1 MRPTNGLLGVP
12 LTATEAF
19 AFEFSAMAS
28 PCEIRLSGISQADAE
43 RLANEAIA
51 EVRRIESKYSRYRS
65 DSLLS
70 QINAAAGR
78 RDAAIEA
85 DAETAQLLNFAAN
98 LFTMSDGLFDC
109 TSGVLR
115 HAWDFK
121 SSRLP
126 SQKNLDT
133 LLPLVGWQHVAWDGK
148 RVALTRTGME
158 LDFGGFGKEYAV
170 DRAATRLEERGVK
183 HGLVNLG
190 GDVRAIGP
198 QRNGAA
204 WRIGIR
210 DPRAPATEPQRSFAS
225 LPLIHGAIATSGDYE
240 RFIEVDDKRYCH
252 ILNPKTGWP
261 VSHWRSVSVV
271 GTVSVLAGALSTIA
285 MLKGADAV
293 DFLDSEGVGYLLNAA
308 NGLIQHRGSDPF
320 YPSAFS

>member
-1 MRPTNGLLGVP
+1 M
-12 LTATEAF
+12 ADTEGF
-19 AFEFSAMAS
+19 TFEFSAMAC
-28 PCEIRLSGISQADAE
+28 PCEIRLSGILQADAE
-43 RLANEAIA
+43 RFASEAIG
-51 EVRRIESKYSRYRS
+51 EIRRIESKYSRYRS

-78 RDAAIEA
+78 FHARMQVDG
-85 DAETAQLLNFAAN
+85 ETAALLNFAAN

-115 HAWDFK
+115 RAWDFK
-121 SSRLP
+121 NSRLP
-126 SQKNLDT
+126 SQKKLNA
-133 LLPLVGWQHVAWDGK
+133 LLPLAGWQHVAWDGK
-148 RVALTRTGME
+148 QIALTRKGME

-170 DRAATRLEERGVK
+170 DRAATLLEASGVK

-198 QRNGAA
+198 QLNGAA
-204 WRIGIR
+204 WQIGIR
-210 DPRAPATEPQRSFAS
+210 DPRAPANEPNRCFAT

-240 RFIEVDDKRYCH
+240 RFIEVAGKRYCH

-271 GTVSVLAGALSTIA
+271 GTVCVSAGALSTIA
-285 MLKGADAV
+285 ILKGADAA
-293 DFLDSEGVGYLLNAA
+293 DFLETEAVGYLLQDAE
-308 NGLIQHRGSDPF
+308 GGIFRRDEE
-320 YPSAFS
+320 